1 MTPQATVHVRSAESG
16 DAVSVIELTVDVG
29 FGGPPLHHHDFDEAF
44 YVLEGEMTFR
54 LGDELF
60 TRRAGE
66 AAFAPRG
73 SAHTLANM
81 SGGRARYLLICT
93 PGGFESRFEEG
104 GLSTAVDDKPYLVT
118 HMVGPTIP
126 EYVSSGGAAPAA

>member
-1 MTPQATVHVRSAESG
+1 MTPQATVHVRSEQSG
-16 DAVSVIELTVDVG
+16 GAVSVIDVTADAG

-54 LGDELF
+54 LGDELV

-66 AAFAPRG
+66 SAFARRG
-73 SAHTLANM
+73 IAHTLANM
-81 SGGRARYLLICT
+81 SGARARYLLICT
-93 PGGFESRFEEG
+93 PGGFEARFED
-104 GLSTAVDDKPYLVT
+104 GLSTAIDDKPHLVT